1 MSQRM
6 VESVIER
13 LMTDAG
19 LRERFV
25 TDRMETIA
33 ELSLR
38 GFELTRKEID
48 VFLGTD
54 PYVWYLGAVVD
65 DRTQ

>member
-13 LMTDAG
+13 LLTDAG

-25 TDRMETIA
+25 IDRMETIA

-38 GFELTRKEID
+38 GFELTRNEID

-54 PYVWYLGAVVD
+54 PHVWYLGTVVD
-65 DRTQ
+65 DRTH